1 MLNTEQSMVMYE
13 IRGVGGGGER
23 GGGQVG
29 VSEACLQVFQYKDS
43 RPKSRDKQTMK
54 TDSKEQDHPLALDK
68 LCCIILLV
76 ACGKR

>member
-1 MLNTEQSMVMYE
+1 MA
-13 IRGVGGGGER
+13 
-23 GGGQVG
+23 
-29 VSEACLQVFQYKDS
+29 EACLQVWQYKDS